1 MSESYLLAGR
11 FGAATRLSPKA
22 LRLYAEQGLLVPAYT
37 DPTTGYR
44 YYAPEQAARA
54 RLIAR
59 LRRLGLSVARVAQL
73 VELDAQSRLIELRS
87 WLDAQNE
94 RLSEQTELVEAIARQ
109 TDGGDAD
116 LISAIAVREVAAC
129 KLISCQ
135 RQLDIEALDA
145 FLATAQAE
153 IRGYLRHCGIASDGA
168 MTVHF
173 HETVSRD
180 SEGLVE
186 VAIAYEGGIEPV
198 DDLRIRLQAAR
209 REVFLPVPAA
219 CENFPLILRVYDAI
233 ETWLDARTDINSS
246 GSPYEIYPGSN
257 GASFDVAYP
266 IMFPS

>member
-1 MSESYLLAGR
+1 MTDSYLLAGR

-59 LRRLGLSVARVAQL
+59 LRRLGLPVARVAHL
-73 VELDAQSRLIELRS
+73 IEIDAESRLVELRS
-87 WLDAQNE
+87 WLEAQCE

-109 TDGGDAD
+109 TDGSDAE
-116 LISAIAVREVAAC
+116 LISGIAIREVKAC
-129 KLISCQ
+129 KLITSQ
-135 RQLDIEALDA
+135 RQLTIEALDTFMA
-145 FLATAQAE
+145 SAE
-153 IRGYLRHCGIASDGA
+153 ADIRGYLNRCGTASDGP

-173 HETVSRD
+173 HETVKRD

-186 VAIAYEGGIEPV
+186 VAIAFEGGIEPV
-198 DDLRIRLQAAR
+198 DDLRIRLQAAQR
-209 REVFLPVPAA
+209 VAFLPVPATY
-219 CENFPLILRVYDAI
+219 ENFPLILRIYDAI
-233 ETWLDARTDINSS
+233 ETWLDARSDVQCT
-246 GSPYEIYPGSN
+246 GSPYEIYPGSD

-266 IMFPS
+266 IT

>member
-22 LRLYAEQGLLVPAYT
+22 LRLYAEQGILVPAYT
-37 DPTTGYR
+37 DPATGYR

-59 LRRLGLSVARVAQL
+59 LRRLGLPVARVAQL
-73 VELDAQSRLIELRS
+73 IKLDADSRLVELRS
-87 WLDAQNE
+87 WLEAQGE
-94 RLSEQTELVEAIARQ
+94 RLAEQTELVDAIARQ
-109 TDGGDAD
+109 SDGRDAQ
-116 LISAIAVREVAAC
+116 LISRIAVREVGAS

-135 RQLDIEALDA
+135 RHLTIEALDGFVA
-145 FLATAQAE
+145 SAE
-153 IRGYLRHCGIASDGA
+153 ADIRGYLRSCGIADGGA

-186 VAIAYEGGIEPV
+186 VAIAYEGSLEPV
-198 DDLRIRLQAAR
+198 EDLRIRFQAKR

-233 ETWLDARTDINSS
+233 ESWLDARSDIHCM
-246 GSPYEIYPGSN
+246 GSPYEIYPGSD
-257 GASFDVAYP
+257 GATFDVAYP
-266 IMFPS
+266 IT